1 MASTINELLGGDTGQ
16 SSNSA
21 TGSTAGKSEST
32 TATGGSVSNG
42 GDRGVV
48 DYGTNGR
55 PASQQPT
62 SDPSEN
68 ARRMVEQ
75 KRQEAA
81 QRANVQQGTASALQ
95 GDSVQGFLDGQAEKQ
110 GLNKSVVS
118 NHHPVQETAAVQP
131 APSSATGKQGLG
143 DYLNDK
149 GEIDTDKL
157 RSLAVNERMKVIDQ
171 WLRQNPEETPEQA
184 ARKQRHERWRNVY
197 AALGDGIASLANLY
211 YTTRYAP
218 NAYDPTQGLTA
229 RAKERYDRL
238 QKERENTIE
247 ERLQMYDRL
256 GTMADELDDIEIKK
270 QTAKANADYKASE
283 AKRKADLAAAQQEV
297 LKARAAKDSAATA
310 YAEKK
315 LEYMVNYGWPA
326 EQAEKQAKIDLD
338 KARTKA
344 ANASADNSEASAD
357 EHRRRGTSSWVSGS
371 SSSSRGGS
379 GKGDL
384 ILVYDTDGNEHYY
397 KNPKVAES
405 WGRKWGTWHTD
416 PKITTRDQY
425 GIETKTTTESMGYSV
440 KPEPKANSTTPKSTK
455 PQTSPKPKPKPS
467 AKPGKH
473 SSFSIHK
480 K

>member
-16 SSNSA
+16 GSRSA
-21 TGSTAGKSEST
+21 TGGTAGKSGST

-48 DYGTNGR
+48 DYGSNGTS
-55 PASQQPT
+55 ATQQQQPT

-95 GDSVQGFLDGQAEKQ
+95 GDAVQGFKDWQAEKQ
-110 GLNKSVVS
+110 GL
-118 NHHPVQETAAVQP
+118 
-131 APSSATGKQGLG
+131 GG
-143 DYLNDK
+143 YLNDD

-157 RSLAVNERMKVIDQ
+157 RGLAVNERMKVIDQ
-171 WLRQNPEETPEQA
+171 WLRQNPEETPEEI
-184 ARKQRHERWRNVY
+184 ARKQRRERWRNVY
-197 AALGDGIASLANLY
+197 AALGDGIASLSNLY

-247 ERLQMYDRL
+247 ERLKMYDRL
-256 GTMADELDDIEIKK
+256 STMADDLDEMEIKK
-270 QTAKANADYKASE
+270 QAAKANADYKASE

-310 YAEKK
+310 LAEKK

-326 EQAEKQAKIDLD
+326 EQAEKQAKIELAE
-338 KARTKA
+338 ARTKA
-344 ANASADNSEASAD
+344 ANASASNSYASAAAHDRSNPMQFPAKD
-357 EHRRRGTSSWVSGS
+357 ENGVVHKFTTKEAADNYAKQHGTYVEEDVVSTSMQSSANKNRAGKVS
-371 SSSSRGGS
+371 
-379 GKGDL
+379 
-384 ILVYDTDGNEHYY
+384 
-397 KNPKVAES
+397 
-405 WGRKWGTWHTD
+405 
-416 PKITTRDQY
+416 KIT
-425 GIETKTTTESMGYSV
+425 ETKRVSSKKSGY
-440 KPEPKANSTTPKSTK
+440 AGGF
-455 PQTSPKPKPKPS
+455 
-467 AKPGKH
+467 GKH
-473 SSFSIHK
+473 SGFSIHK
-480 K
+480 

>member
-16 SSNSA
+16 GSNSA
-21 TGSTAGKSEST
+21 TGGTTGKSGST

-48 DYGTNGR
+48 DYGGNGR
-55 PASQQPT
+55 PTTQQKLQPT

-75 KRQEAA
+75 KRQETS
-81 QRANVQQGTASALQ
+81 QRANVQQGAASALQ
-95 GDSVQGFLDGQAEKQ
+95 GDSVQGFKDWQAEKQ

-118 NHHPVQETAAVQP
+118 KHHSVQETAPVQA
-131 APSSATGKQGLG
+131 APSSDTGKQGFG
-143 DYLNDK
+143 GYLNDD

-157 RSLAVNERMKVIDQ
+157 RGLAVNERMKVIDQ
-171 WLRQNPEETPEQA
+171 WLRQNPEETPEET
-184 ARKQRHERWRNVY
+184 ARKQRRERWRNVY
-197 AALGDGIASLANLY
+197 AALGDGIASLSNLY

-247 ERLQMYDRL
+247 ERLKMYDRL
-256 GTMADELDDIEIKK
+256 STMADDLDEMKIKK
-270 QTAKANADYKASE
+270 QAAKANADYKASE

-310 YAEKK
+310 FAEKK

-371 SSSSRGGS
+371 SSSSRGGKE
-379 GKGDL
+379 GTY
-384 ILVYDTDGNEHYY
+384 LVYDSDGNEHYY
-397 KNPKVAES
+397 KTSQEAEY

-416 PKITTRDQY
+416 SKVSTRNQY
-425 GIETKTTTESMGYSV
+425 GVETKTTTEGKGYSV
-440 KPEPKANSTTPKSTK
+440 NPKPQAKSTTPKATK
-455 PQTSPKPKPKPS
+455 PKTSPKPKPS
-467 AKPGKH
+467 AKP
-473 SSFSIHK
+473 K
-480 K
+480 KKTGVSWK